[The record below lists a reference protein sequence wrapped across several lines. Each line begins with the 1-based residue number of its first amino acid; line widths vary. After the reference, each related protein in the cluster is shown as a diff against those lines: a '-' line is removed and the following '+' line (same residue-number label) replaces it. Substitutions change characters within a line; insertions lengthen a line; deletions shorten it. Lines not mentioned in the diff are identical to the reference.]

1 MKMPIQINRKLL
13 HVIFPSN
20 LNLEHPRCSMEV
32 IDRKIEDPII
42 NTNLKKKQLLLGGH
56 FQCFCLYS
64 INML

>member
-42 NTNLKKKQLLLGGH
+42 NTNLKKNS
-56 FQCFCLYS
+56 YY
-64 INML
+64 